1 MMVLGGLGQVYGS
14 APSESA
20 FYGNALYGTSLY
32 GRRKLRKRKLRTRKM
47 RKRISRK
54 IRLDLEDIFNQILVN
69 LRESEDLPI
78 SSRERT
84 LLSENEVKQFL
95 VERATEVDTECV
107 ICLEVKANP

>member
-1 MMVLGGLGQVYGS
+1 
-14 APSESA
+14 
-20 FYGNALYGTSLY
+20 
-32 GRRKLRKRKLRTRKM
+32 M

-54 IRLDLEDIFNQILVN
+54 IRLDLEDIFTQLLVN

-84 LLSENEVKQFL
+84 LLSEAEVKKQFL

-107 ICLEVKANP
+107 ICLEVKGNP